1 MSRQIKDIKDFNTG
15 QLVYPRTHI
24 SAVVG
29 LKNFSGSSSYIKL
42 TNKTANTWVEDSTY
56 SDFKYK
62 CDIACDGVT
71 TDMYAEIVFNVAQ
84 ATSGNYSPV
93 CETGNGI
100 VTIWSSVTDSIT
112 IPTIIIVE

>member
-29 LKNFSGSSSYIKL
+29 LEDFSGSSSCIKF
-42 TNKTANTWVEDSTY
+42 TNKTANTWVKDSTY
-56 SDFKYK
+56 SDFGYK
-62 CDIACDGVT
+62 CDISCEGVT
-71 TDMYAEIVFNVAQ
+71 TDMYAEVVFNVDQ
-84 ATSGNYSPV
+84 AISGNYSPV

-112 IPTIIIVE
+112 IPTIIITE